1 MQTGNFTIVRVFSM
15 HDMVLLNTQNSINYL
30 THFADTPFCSHEQC
44 VNSVGATIQV
54 TLLKYD
60 HLTKRFLA

>member
-1 MQTGNFTIVRVFSM
+1 M